1 MQTVAVIP
9 AYKPDEKLVALVK
22 ELKENN
28 FDILVVDDG
37 SGEEYSYFFECAA
50 EYATVLHNP
59 HNMGKG
65 ATLKNAMRALP
76 SVYPDA
82 KYFVTADSDGQH
94 LVKDICAVREKLE
107 SGSKF
112 VVTVRG
118 FSGKVPA
125 RSRFGNSLSR
135 IVFALLTGHYLHDN
149 QSGLRG
155 FLVDYIP
162 WLVEVEGDKYD
173 YEMNVLM
180 FADRQRIKMTEVPI
194 ETVYLDGNSSSH
206 FNPVADTIRIYK
218 KMFKTASAT
227 IIAFA
232 NTQICVILATI
243 IFGWVFWERNIA
255 YIGMSSAVICWLLNK
270 FVIFRKVHY
279 HISGRFFLYAAI
291 RFSAVIS
298 LCMPFKLLGWPLF
311 FAYEAALIIAAP
323 IEYFLLKL
331 LKPTEWRR

>member
-9 AYKPDEKLVALVK
+9 AYKPDEKLVTLVK
-22 ELKENN
+22 ALKEAS

-37 SGEEYSYFFECAA
+37 SGDEYAYFFECAE

-76 SVYPDA
+76 GVFPDA
-82 KYFVTADSDGQH
+82 KYFITADSDGQH
-94 LVKDICAVREKLE
+94 LVKDICAVRQKLE
-107 SGSKF
+107 EGESF

-118 FSGKVPA
+118 LKGNVPF

-155 FLVDYIP
+155 FKVEYIP

-180 FADRQRIKMTEVPI
+180 FADRQRIKMAEVPI
-194 ETVYLDGNSSSH
+194 ETVYLDDNKSSH

-232 NTQICVILATI
+232 NTQLCVILATI
-243 IFGWVFWERNIA
+243 LFGWFNWERNIA
-255 YIGMSSAVICWLLNK
+255 MISMSSAVICWLFNK

-291 RFSAVIS
+291 RFTAIIS
-298 LCMPFKLLGWPLF
+298 LCIPFNLLGWPLI

-331 LKPTEWRR
+331 IRPSVWRR